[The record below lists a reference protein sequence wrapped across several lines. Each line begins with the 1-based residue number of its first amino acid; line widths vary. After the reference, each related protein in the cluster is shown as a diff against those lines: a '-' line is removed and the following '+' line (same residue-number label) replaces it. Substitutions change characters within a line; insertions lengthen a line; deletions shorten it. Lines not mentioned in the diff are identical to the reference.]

1 MHVVKFKVS
10 YALKV
15 LVLSSYLKWVDKGVR
30 LIIMS
35 WVT

>member
-1 MHVVKFKVS
+1 MHVVKSKVS

-15 LVLSSYLKWVDKGVR
+15 LVLGSCLKWADEGVR